1 MALTVSLS
9 VKELE
14 RVAALAYEGETLKV
28 MLCVVGATG
37 YTSASTVANWQS
49 VELASSNG
57 YARASTTIGTG
68 SYNGSTARY
77 EIPYYDAV
85 FTASGSGFTY
95 DRIVVYIDG
104 ATYPV
109 SVLTEDPNIVL
120 LAGQTQTYRISLT
133 TDD

>member
-9 VKELE
+9 TKELQ
-14 RVAALAYEGETLKV
+14 RVAELAYEGETLKV
-28 MLCVVGATG
+28 MLCAVGSTG

-49 VELASSNG
+49 VELSGNG
-57 YARASTTIGTG
+57 YSRASTTVGTG
-68 SYNGSTARY
+68 SYNGTTARY
-77 EIPYYDAV
+77 EIPSYDAI
-85 FTASGSGFTY
+85 FTASGGSLTY

-120 LAGQTQTYRISLT
+120 SSGQSQTYRISLN

>member
-28 MLCVVGATG
+28 MLTNVGATG
-37 YTSASTVANWQS
+37 YTSSSTVTNWQS

-57 YARASTTIGTG
+57 YARASTVIGTG
-68 SYNGSTARY
+68 SYNGTTARY
-77 EIPYYDAV
+77 ELPNYDAV

-95 DRIVVYIDG
+95 DTIVVYVDG
-104 ATYPV
+104 ATYPH
-109 SVLTEDPNIVL
+109 SVITESPNIVL
-120 LAGQTQTYRISLT
+120 VAGQTQTYRISLN

>member
-1 MALTVSLS
+1 VALTVSLS

-28 MLCVVGATG
+28 MLCVVGSSG
-37 YTSASTVANWQS
+37 YTSSSTVANWQS

-57 YARASTTIGTG
+57 YARASTVIGTG
-68 SYNGSTARY
+68 SYNATTARY
-77 EIPYYDAV
+77 ELPAYDAE
-85 FTASGSGFTY
+85 FTASGAGFTY

-120 LAGQTQTYRISLT
+120 LADQTQTYRISLT

>member
-28 MLCVVGATG
+28 MLCNVASTG
-37 YTSASTVANWQS
+37 YTSSSTVANWQS
-49 VELASSNG
+49 AEVSGNG
-57 YARASTTIGTG
+57 YVRASGVIAAG
-68 SYNGSTARY
+68 SYNGTTARY
-77 EIPYYDAV
+77 ELPVFDAE
-85 FTASGSGFTY
+85 FTATSAGYTY

-104 ATYPV
+104 ATYPH
-109 SVLTEDPNIVL
+109 SVITEDPNVVL
-120 LAGQTQTYRISLT
+120 SAGQTQTYRITLN

>member
-1 MALTVSLS
+1 VALTVSLS

-28 MLCVVGATG
+28 MLCNVGSTG
-37 YTSASTVANWQS
+37 YTSSSTVSNWQS

-68 SYNGSTARY
+68 SYNGTTARY
-77 EIPYYDAV
+77 ELPSYDAV

-95 DRIVVYIDG
+95 DTVVVYING
-104 ATYPV
+104 ATYPH
-109 SVLTEDPNIVL
+109 SVITESPNIVL
-120 LAGQTQTYRISLT
+120 VASQSQTYRISLN

>member
-14 RVAALAYEGETLKV
+14 RVAALAYEGEDLKV
-28 MLCVVGATG
+28 MLCAVGATG
-37 YTSASTVANWQS
+37 YDSSSTVANWQT
-49 VELASSNG
+49 VEMSGNG
-57 YARASTTIGTG
+57 YVRESTTIAAG
-68 SYNGSTARY
+68 SYNATTARY
-77 EIPYYDAV
+77 ELPVFDAE
-85 FTASGSGFTY
+85 FTATGSGYTY

-120 LAGQTQTYRISLT
+120 LAGQTQTYRISLN